1 VAADQENGVTVHRVP
16 LRILHLRDSPWID
29 GPGRTI
35 LETASSIDRS
45 RFDYRVAAFVDS
57 RGNDHPLVDALLK
70 RDLPVHAI
78 VDDGRSLRRIVQQVM
93 ALVEAHSIDVLHT
106 SEFRSSL
113 VGLLC
118 RCRFPV
124 LHVRTAH
131 GWIANDL
138 RGRLKAFL
146 DRALLRSCDRVILVS
161 HALRKQLP
169 LWWVPE
175 RRVRVLHNAVV
186 LDHYENIPRRMAP
199 SAMEPGAETVLLS
212 VGRLS
217 PEKGQASLLKAL
229 ARLASRHP
237 GLRVSFAGVG
247 PLERDLRE
255 LADSLG
261 VSKRVKFLGYV
272 EDIASVYLSASL
284 VIQSSSTEGL
294 PNVILEAACLE
305 VPVVATDVGG
315 TAEVIEHGVTGWLV
329 RPNSIEDLIAGIEHF
344 LENPARFADMAK
356 LARARVWQDFSFEER
371 TEAQSRLYEELC
383 EART

>member
-1 VAADQENGVTVHRVP
+1 VAADQENGVTVQRVP

-45 RFDYRVAAFVDS
+45 RIDYRVAAFVDS

-70 RDLPVHAI
+70 RNLPVHAI

-93 ALVEAHSIDVLHT
+93 ALVEAHRIDVLHT

-118 RCRFPV
+118 SCRFPV

-186 LDHYENIPRRMAP
+186 LDHYENVPQRIAP

-356 LARARVWQDFSFEER
+356 LSRARVWKDFSFEER